1 MVNVYA
7 SARILEFH
15 YVTLSQVVVVSDY
28 VSVRIIVP
36 TWRRE
41 RVNSDGFSL
50 QSVWQ
55 ALESAKERRALS
67 KTAHSSSCWK
77 CIASSSYTRPA
88 RLSVNEGLWAV
99 IAF

>member
-1 MVNVYA
+1 MRRVLPSLVPSPFLCVHAREREVNVYA

-15 YVTLSQVVVVSDY
+15 YVTFSQVVVVSDY
-28 VSVRIIVP
+28 VSVRIIIP

-55 ALESAKERRALS
+55 CFGE
-67 KTAHSSSCWK
+67 C
-77 CIASSSYTRPA
+77 
-88 RLSVNEGLWAV
+88 
-99 IAF
+99 